1 MKNKDLKKILTGLG
15 WYFLRE
21 GNSHE
26 IWTNGKDVN
35 AIPRHREINEN
46 TARSIIKVAQANPPK
61 EKTK

>member
-15 WYFLRE
+15 WYFLRK

-26 IWTNGKDVN
+26 IWTNCKDIN

-46 TARSIIKVAQANPPK
+46 TAKSIIKVAAANPPK
-61 EKTK
+61 EKSK